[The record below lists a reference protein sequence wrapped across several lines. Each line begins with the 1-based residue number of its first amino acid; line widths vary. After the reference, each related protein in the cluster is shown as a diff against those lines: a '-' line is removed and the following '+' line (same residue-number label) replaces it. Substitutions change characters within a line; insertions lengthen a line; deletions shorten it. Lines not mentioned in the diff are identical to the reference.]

1 MLRENDEKSQ
11 SLKLASSEI
20 IELRKQIKL
29 LQSENQII
37 KKNQSSDDVF

>member
-11 SLKLASSEI
+11 SLKLATSEI
-20 IELRKQIKL
+20 TELRKQIKL

-37 KKNQSSDDVF
+37 KKNQSADEVF